1 VNNLLKELSNTIRF
15 ISIDA
20 VEKANSGHPGLPMG
34 MADVATVLFKYYLRF
49 NPKNPGWIN
58 RDRFVLSAGHG
69 SMLLYSLL
77 YLTGYKSISLKDIQ
91 NFRQL
96 NSICA
101 GHPEYKKNSGI
112 ETTTG
117 PLGQGLSNAIGMA
130 IAEEILKKKFGS
142 SLVNHKTYVI
152 ASDGDLMEGISH
164 EAMSLAGHL
173 KLKNLV
179 VFFDNNKISIDGST
193 TLAVSDNY
201 KKRFE
206 SYGWNFQEVNGHNEK
221 QISKAIKKTLKSK
234 KPSLISCKT
243 IIGYGS
249 PNKSGKASSHGAAL
263 GDEEV
268 TLVRKK
274 LKWKHKPFEI
284 PKEILSAWR
293 EIGKKGELLEKK
305 WTIIYNKKSKKV
317 RDEFSRI
324 INEKLPKNLNK
335 IINKEKRKFFDLKPN
350 VASRQASASVLE
362 AITKNLPEL
371 IGGSADLSGSNN
383 TKTKYSKIIKPANFK
398 GNYIHYGV
406 REHAMAGIMNGMALH
421 GGILPYGGT
430 FLIFLDYC
438 KPSLRLS
445 ALMGLKVIYIFS
457 HDSIGLGEDGP
468 THQPV
473 EHLPSL
479 RLIPGMNVWRPC
491 DTLETSFAWRSAVE
505 NRKNP
510 TALVLT
516 RQTLSQWERSEEQ
529 IKKISRGGY
538 VLKDGANEQLDAII
552 IATGSEV
559 HLAMNA
565 AIKASESG
573 HSVRVVSIPCLEI
586 FQQQPQKYLDR
597 VLPPDFQKVMVI
609 EAAITSSWFRYVGPR
624 GCMIGMESYGKSAP
638 GSDLFKH
645 FGFSN
650 ENVYKHLITMIEN

>member
-1 VNNLLKELSNTIRF
+1 MLSC
-15 ISIDA
+15 DA
-20 VEKANSGHPGLPMG
+20 VQKANSGHPGMPMG
-34 MADVATVLFKYYLRF
+34 MADIAEVLWNDFLKH
-49 NPKNPGWIN
+49 NPANPHWSN
-58 RDRFVLSAGHG
+58 RDRFILSNGHG

-77 YLTGYKSISLKDIQ
+77 YLSGYGLSIEEIQ
-91 NFRQL
+91 KFRQL
-96 NSICA
+96 NSKTP
-101 GHPEYKKNSGI
+101 GHPEYDLDLGV

-117 PLGQGLSNAIGMA
+117 PLGQGLGNAVGMA
-130 IAEEILKKKFGS
+130 LAEKILSEQFNEDDFPI
-142 SLVNHKTYVI
+142 VDHFTYVF
-152 ASDGDLMEGISH
+152 SGDGCMMEGISH
-164 EAMSLAGHL
+164 EVCSLAGTL
-173 KLKNLV
+173 QLGKLIC
-179 VFFDNNKISIDGST
+179 FYDDNGISIDGEVQGWFT
-193 TLAVSDNY
+193 ENVCQ
-201 KKRFE
+201 RFKA
-206 SYGWNFQEVNGHNEK
+206 YGWHVIKNIDGHNPE
-221 QISKAIKKTLKSK
+221 QVTQAIREAQDIETQ
-234 KPSLISCKT
+234 PSLLACKT
-243 IIGYGS
+243 IIGFGA
-249 PNKSGKASSHGAAL
+249 PNKAGTAETHGAPL
-263 GDEEV
+263 GEEEI
-268 TLVRKK
+268 LAVREK
-274 LKWKHKPFEI
+274 LQWDYPPFEI
-284 PKEILSAWR
+284 PDEIKNEWNAT
-293 EIGKKGELLEKK
+293 KKGQAVERHWTDLFNNFKKNFPAKGKELQKRLDGKFLDSCFQGLEVLIDDLQKNPDSVATRKSSLIVLNALEKG
-305 WTIIYNKKSKKV
+305 
-317 RDEFSRI
+317 
-324 INEKLPKNLNK
+324 
-335 IINKEKRKFFDLKPN
+335 
-350 VASRQASASVLE
+350 
-362 AITKNLPEL
+362 LPEL
-371 IGGSADLSGSNN
+371 IGGSADLTGSNC
-383 TKTKYSKIIKPANFK
+383 TYHRASKAVTADDVN
-398 GNYIHYGV
+398 GNYIFYGV
-406 REHAMAGIMNGMALH
+406 REFGMGAIMNGIALH
-421 GGILPYGGT
+421 GGFIPYGGT
-430 FLIFLDYC
+430 FLTFSDYSRN
-438 KPSLRLS
+438 SLRMS
-445 ALMGLKVIYIFS
+445 ALMKLGVIHVFT

-505 NRKNP
+505 NRKKP

-586 FQQQPQKYLDR
+586 FQQQPQKYLDG

>member
-1 VNNLLKELSNTIRF
+1 MLSC
-15 ISIDA
+15 DA
-20 VEKANSGHPGLPMG
+20 VQKANSGHPGMPMG
-34 MADVATVLFKYYLRF
+34 MADIAEVLWNDFLKH
-49 NPKNPGWIN
+49 NPANPHWSN
-58 RDRFVLSAGHG
+58 RDRFILSNGHG

-77 YLTGYKSISLKDIQ
+77 YLSGYGLSIEEIQ
-91 NFRQL
+91 KFRQL
-96 NSICA
+96 NSKTP
-101 GHPEYKKNSGI
+101 GHPEYDLDLGV

-117 PLGQGLSNAIGMA
+117 PLGQGLGNAVGMA
-130 IAEEILKKKFGS
+130 LAEKILSEQFNEDDFPI
-142 SLVNHKTYVI
+142 VDHFTYVF
-152 ASDGDLMEGISH
+152 SGDGCMMEGISH
-164 EAMSLAGHL
+164 EVCSLAGTL
-173 KLKNLV
+173 QLGKLIC
-179 VFFDNNKISIDGST
+179 FYDDNGISIDGEVQGWFT
-193 TLAVSDNY
+193 ENVCQ
-201 KKRFE
+201 RFKA
-206 SYGWNFQEVNGHNEK
+206 YGWHVIKNIDGHNPE
-221 QISKAIKKTLKSK
+221 QVTQAIREAQDIETQ
-234 KPSLISCKT
+234 PSLLACKT
-243 IIGYGS
+243 IIGFGA
-249 PNKSGKASSHGAAL
+249 PNKAGTADTHGAPL
-263 GDEEV
+263 GEEEI
-268 TLVRKK
+268 LAVREK
-274 LKWKHKPFEI
+274 LQWDYPPFEI
-284 PKEILSAWR
+284 PDEIKNEWNAT
-293 EIGKKGELLEKK
+293 KKGQAVERYWMDLFNNFKKNFPAKGKELQKRLDGKFLDSCFQGLEVLIDDLQKNPDSVATRKSSLIVLNALEKG
-305 WTIIYNKKSKKV
+305 
-317 RDEFSRI
+317 
-324 INEKLPKNLNK
+324 
-335 IINKEKRKFFDLKPN
+335 
-350 VASRQASASVLE
+350 
-362 AITKNLPEL
+362 LPEL
-371 IGGSADLSGSNN
+371 IGGSADLTGSNC
-383 TKTKYSKIIKPANFK
+383 TYHRASKAVTADDVN
-398 GNYIHYGV
+398 GNYIFYGV
-406 REHAMAGIMNGMALH
+406 REFGMGAIMNGIALH
-421 GGILPYGGT
+421 GGFIPYGGT
-430 FLIFLDYC
+430 FLTFSDYSRN
-438 KPSLRLS
+438 SLRMS
-445 ALMGLKVIYIFS
+445 ALMELGVIHVFT

-505 NRKNP
+505 SRKNP

-586 FQQQPQKYLDR
+586 FQQQPQKYLDG

-645 FGFSN
+645 FGFSD

>member
-1 VNNLLKELSNTIRF
+1 
-15 ISIDA
+15 
-20 VEKANSGHPGLPMG
+20 MG
-34 MADVATVLFKYYLRF
+34 MADIAEVLWNDFLKH
-49 NPKNPGWIN
+49 NPANPHWSN
-58 RDRFVLSAGHG
+58 RDRFILSNGHG

-77 YLTGYKSISLKDIQ
+77 YLSGYGLSIEEIQ
-91 NFRQL
+91 KFRQL
-96 NSICA
+96 NSKTP
-101 GHPEYKKNSGI
+101 GHPEYDLDLGV

-117 PLGQGLSNAIGMA
+117 PLGQGLGNAVGMA
-130 IAEEILKKKFGS
+130 LAEKILSEQFNEDDFPI
-142 SLVNHKTYVI
+142 VDHFTYVF
-152 ASDGDLMEGISH
+152 SGDGCMMEGISH
-164 EAMSLAGHL
+164 EVCSLAGTL
-173 KLKNLV
+173 QLGKLIC
-179 VFFDNNKISIDGST
+179 FYDDNGISIDGEVQGWFT
-193 TLAVSDNY
+193 ENVCQ
-201 KKRFE
+201 RFKA
-206 SYGWNFQEVNGHNEK
+206 YGWHVIKNIDGHNPEQVK
-221 QISKAIKKTLKSK
+221 QAIREAQDIETQ
-234 KPSLISCKT
+234 PSLLACKT
-243 IIGYGS
+243 IIGFGA
-249 PNKSGKASSHGAAL
+249 PNKAGTADTHGAPL
-263 GDEEV
+263 GEEEI
-268 TLVRKK
+268 LAVREK
-274 LKWKHKPFEI
+274 LQWDYPPFEI
-284 PKEILSAWR
+284 PDEIKNEWNAT
-293 EIGKKGELLEKK
+293 KKGQAVERHWMDLFNNFKKNFPAKGKELQKRLDGKFLDSCFQGLEVLIDDLQKNPDSVATRKSSLIVLNALEKG
-305 WTIIYNKKSKKV
+305 
-317 RDEFSRI
+317 
-324 INEKLPKNLNK
+324 
-335 IINKEKRKFFDLKPN
+335 
-350 VASRQASASVLE
+350 
-362 AITKNLPEL
+362 LPEL
-371 IGGSADLSGSNN
+371 IGGSADLTGSNC
-383 TKTKYSKIIKPANFK
+383 TYHRASKAVTADDVN
-398 GNYIHYGV
+398 GNYIFYGV
-406 REHAMAGIMNGMALH
+406 REFGMGAIMNGIALH
-421 GGILPYGGT
+421 GGFIPYGGT
-430 FLIFLDYC
+430 FLTFSDYSRN
-438 KPSLRLS
+438 SLRMS
-445 ALMGLKVIYIFS
+445 ALMELGVIHVFT

-491 DTLETSFAWRSAVE
+491 DTLETLFAWRSAVE

-559 HLAMNA
+559 HLAMHA

-586 FQQQPQKYLDR
+586 FQQQPQKYLDG

>member
-1 VNNLLKELSNTIRF
+1 
-15 ISIDA
+15 
-20 VEKANSGHPGLPMG
+20 MG
-34 MADVATVLFKYYLRF
+34 MADIAEVLWNDFLKH
-49 NPKNPGWIN
+49 NPANPHWSN
-58 RDRFVLSAGHG
+58 RDRFILSNGHG

-77 YLTGYKSISLKDIQ
+77 YLSGYGLSIEEIQ
-91 NFRQL
+91 KFRQL
-96 NSICA
+96 NSKTP
-101 GHPEYKKNSGI
+101 GHPEYDLDLGV

-117 PLGQGLSNAIGMA
+117 PLGQGLGNAVGMA
-130 IAEEILKKKFGS
+130 LAEKILSEQFNEDDFPI
-142 SLVNHKTYVI
+142 VDHFTYVF
-152 ASDGDLMEGISH
+152 SGDGCMMEGISH
-164 EAMSLAGHL
+164 EVCSLAGTL
-173 KLKNLV
+173 QLGKLIC
-179 VFFDNNKISIDGST
+179 FYDDNGISIDGEVQGWFT
-193 TLAVSDNY
+193 ENVCQ
-201 KKRFE
+201 RFKA
-206 SYGWNFQEVNGHNEK
+206 YGWHVIKNIDGHNPEQVK
-221 QISKAIKKTLKSK
+221 QAIREAQDIETQ
-234 KPSLISCKT
+234 PSLLACKT
-243 IIGYGS
+243 IIGFGA
-249 PNKSGKASSHGAAL
+249 PNKAGTADTHGAPL
-263 GDEEV
+263 GDEEI
-268 TLVRKK
+268 LAVREK
-274 LKWKHKPFEI
+274 LQWDYPPFEI
-284 PKEILSAWR
+284 PDEIKNEWNAT
-293 EIGKKGELLEKK
+293 KKGQAVERHWMDLFNNFKKNFPAKGKELQKRLDGKFLDSCFQGLEVLIDDLQKNPDSVATRKSSLIVLNALEKG
-305 WTIIYNKKSKKV
+305 
-317 RDEFSRI
+317 
-324 INEKLPKNLNK
+324 
-335 IINKEKRKFFDLKPN
+335 
-350 VASRQASASVLE
+350 
-362 AITKNLPEL
+362 LPEL
-371 IGGSADLSGSNN
+371 IGGSADLTGSNC
-383 TKTKYSKIIKPANFK
+383 TYHRASKAVTADDVN
-398 GNYIHYGV
+398 GNYIFYGV
-406 REHAMAGIMNGMALH
+406 REFGMGAIMNGIALH
-421 GGILPYGGT
+421 GGFIPYGGT
-430 FLIFLDYC
+430 FLTFSDYSRN
-438 KPSLRLS
+438 SLRMS
-445 ALMGLKVIYIFS
+445 ALMELGVIHVFT

-505 NRKNP
+505 SRKNP

-586 FQQQPQKYLDR
+586 FQQQPQKYLDG

>member
-1 VNNLLKELSNTIRF
+1 MLSC
-15 ISIDA
+15 DA
-20 VEKANSGHPGLPMG
+20 VQKANSGHPGMPMG
-34 MADVATVLFKYYLRF
+34 MADIAEVLWNDFLKH
-49 NPKNPGWIN
+49 NPANPHWSN
-58 RDRFVLSAGHG
+58 RDRFILSNGHG

-77 YLTGYKSISLKDIQ
+77 YLSGYGLSIEEIQ
-91 NFRQL
+91 KFRQL
-96 NSICA
+96 NSKTP
-101 GHPEYKKNSGI
+101 GHPEYDLDLGV

-117 PLGQGLSNAIGMA
+117 PLGQGLGNAVGMA
-130 IAEEILKKKFGS
+130 LAEKILSEQFNEDDFPI
-142 SLVNHKTYVI
+142 VDHFTYVF
-152 ASDGDLMEGISH
+152 SGDGCMMEGISH
-164 EAMSLAGHL
+164 EVCSLAGTL
-173 KLKNLV
+173 QLGKLIC
-179 VFFDNNKISIDGST
+179 FYDDNGISIDGEVQGWFT
-193 TLAVSDNY
+193 ENVCQ
-201 KKRFE
+201 RFKA
-206 SYGWNFQEVNGHNEK
+206 YGWHVIKNIDGHNPEQVK
-221 QISKAIKKTLKSK
+221 QAIREAQDIETQ
-234 KPSLISCKT
+234 PSLLACKT
-243 IIGYGS
+243 IIGFGA
-249 PNKSGKASSHGAAL
+249 PNKAGTADTHGAPL
-263 GDEEV
+263 GEEEI
-268 TLVRKK
+268 LAVREK
-274 LKWKHKPFEI
+274 LQWDYPPFEI
-284 PKEILSAWR
+284 PDEIKNEWNAT
-293 EIGKKGELLEKK
+293 KKGQAVERHWMDLFNNFKKNFPAKGKELQRRLDGKFLDSCFQGLEVLIDDLQKNPDSVATRKSSLIVLNALEKG
-305 WTIIYNKKSKKV
+305 
-317 RDEFSRI
+317 
-324 INEKLPKNLNK
+324 
-335 IINKEKRKFFDLKPN
+335 
-350 VASRQASASVLE
+350 
-362 AITKNLPEL
+362 LPEL
-371 IGGSADLSGSNN
+371 IGGSADLTGSNC
-383 TKTKYSKIIKPANFK
+383 TYHRASKAVTADDVN
-398 GNYIHYGV
+398 GNYIFYGV
-406 REHAMAGIMNGMALH
+406 REFGMGAIMNGIALH
-421 GGILPYGGT
+421 GGFIPYGGT
-430 FLIFLDYC
+430 FLTFSDYSRN
-438 KPSLRLS
+438 SLRMS
-445 ALMGLKVIYIFS
+445 ALMKLGVIHVFT
-457 HDSIGLGEDGP
+457 HDSIGVGEEGP

-491 DTLETSFAWRSAVE
+491 DTLETLFAWRSAVE

-586 FQQQPQKYLDR
+586 FQQQPQKYLDG

>member
-1 VNNLLKELSNTIRF
+1 MLSC
-15 ISIDA
+15 DA
-20 VEKANSGHPGLPMG
+20 VQKANSGHPGMPMG
-34 MADVATVLFKYYLRF
+34 MADIAEVLWNDFLKH
-49 NPKNPGWIN
+49 NPANPHWSN
-58 RDRFVLSAGHG
+58 RDRFILSNGHG

-77 YLTGYKSISLKDIQ
+77 YLSGYGLSIEEIQ
-91 NFRQL
+91 KFRQL
-96 NSICA
+96 NSKTP
-101 GHPEYKKNSGI
+101 GHPEYDLDLGV

-117 PLGQGLSNAIGMA
+117 PLGQGLGNAVGMA
-130 IAEEILKKKFGS
+130 LAEKILSEQFNEDDFPI
-142 SLVNHKTYVI
+142 VDHFTYVF
-152 ASDGDLMEGISH
+152 SGDGCMMEGISH
-164 EAMSLAGHL
+164 EVCSLAGTL
-173 KLKNLV
+173 LIGKLIC
-179 VFFDNNKISIDGST
+179 FYDDNGISIDGEVQGWFT
-193 TLAVSDNY
+193 ENVCQ
-201 KKRFE
+201 RFKA
-206 SYGWNFQEVNGHNEK
+206 YGWHVIKNIDGHNPE
-221 QISKAIKKTLKSK
+221 QVTQAIREAQDIETQ
-234 KPSLISCKT
+234 PSLLACKT
-243 IIGYGS
+243 IIGFGA
-249 PNKSGKASSHGAAL
+249 PNKAGTADTHGAPL
-263 GDEEV
+263 GEEEI
-268 TLVRKK
+268 LAVREK
-274 LKWKHKPFEI
+274 LQWDYPPFEI
-284 PKEILSAWR
+284 PDEIKNEWNAT
-293 EIGKKGELLEKK
+293 KKGQAVERHWMDLFNNFKKNFPAKGKELQKRLDGKFLDSCFQGLEVLIDDLQKNPDSVATRKSSLIVLNALEKG
-305 WTIIYNKKSKKV
+305 
-317 RDEFSRI
+317 
-324 INEKLPKNLNK
+324 
-335 IINKEKRKFFDLKPN
+335 
-350 VASRQASASVLE
+350 
-362 AITKNLPEL
+362 LPEL
-371 IGGSADLSGSNN
+371 IGGSADLTGSNC
-383 TKTKYSKIIKPANFK
+383 TYHRASKAVTADDVN
-398 GNYIHYGV
+398 GNYIFYGV
-406 REHAMAGIMNGMALH
+406 REFGMGAIMNGIALH
-421 GGILPYGGT
+421 GGFIPYGGT
-430 FLIFLDYC
+430 FLTFSDYSRN
-438 KPSLRLS
+438 SLRMS
-445 ALMGLKVIYIFS
+445 ALMELGVIHVFT

-516 RQTLSQWERSEEQ
+516 RQALSQWERSEEQ

-586 FQQQPQKYLDR
+586 FQQQPQKYLDG

>member
-1 VNNLLKELSNTIRF
+1 
-15 ISIDA
+15 
-20 VEKANSGHPGLPMG
+20 MG
-34 MADVATVLFKYYLRF
+34 MADIAEVLWNDFLKH
-49 NPKNPGWIN
+49 NPANPHWSN
-58 RDRFVLSAGHG
+58 RDRFILSNGHG

-77 YLTGYKSISLKDIQ
+77 YLSGYGLSIEEIQ
-91 NFRQL
+91 KFRQL
-96 NSICA
+96 NSKTP
-101 GHPEYKKNSGI
+101 GHPEYDLDLGV

-117 PLGQGLSNAIGMA
+117 PLGQGLGNAVGMA
-130 IAEEILKKKFGS
+130 LAEKILSEQFNEDDFPI
-142 SLVNHKTYVI
+142 VDHFTYVF
-152 ASDGDLMEGISH
+152 SGDGCMMEGISH
-164 EAMSLAGHL
+164 EVCSLAGTL
-173 KLKNLV
+173 QLGKLIC
-179 VFFDNNKISIDGST
+179 FYDDNGISIDGEVQGWFT
-193 TLAVSDNY
+193 ENVCQ
-201 KKRFE
+201 RFKA
-206 SYGWNFQEVNGHNEK
+206 YGWHVIKNIDGHNPEQVK
-221 QISKAIKKTLKSK
+221 QAIREAQDIETQ
-234 KPSLISCKT
+234 PSLLACKT
-243 IIGYGS
+243 IIGFGA
-249 PNKSGKASSHGAAL
+249 PNKAGTADTHGAPL
-263 GDEEV
+263 GEEEI
-268 TLVRKK
+268 LAVREK
-274 LKWKHKPFEI
+274 LQWDYPPFEI
-284 PKEILSAWR
+284 PDEIKNEWNAT
-293 EIGKKGELLEKK
+293 KKGQAVERHWMDLFNNFKKNFPAKGKELQKRLDGKFLDSCFQGLEVLIDDLQKNPDSVATRKSSLLVLNALEKG
-305 WTIIYNKKSKKV
+305 
-317 RDEFSRI
+317 
-324 INEKLPKNLNK
+324 
-335 IINKEKRKFFDLKPN
+335 
-350 VASRQASASVLE
+350 
-362 AITKNLPEL
+362 LPEL
-371 IGGSADLSGSNN
+371 IGGSADLTGSNC
-383 TKTKYSKIIKPANFK
+383 TYHRASKAVTADDVN
-398 GNYIHYGV
+398 GNYIFYGV
-406 REHAMAGIMNGMALH
+406 REFGMGAIMNGIALH
-421 GGILPYGGT
+421 GGFIPYGGT
-430 FLIFLDYC
+430 FLTFSDYSRN
-438 KPSLRLS
+438 SLRMS
-445 ALMGLKVIYIFS
+445 ALMELGVIHVFT

-491 DTLETSFAWRSAVE
+491 DTLEASFAWRSAVE

-516 RQTLSQWERSEEQ
+516 RQALSQWERSEEQ

-586 FQQQPQKYLDR
+586 FQQQPQKYLDG